1 MFHDSEGAAGAA
13 GEGGGAMREPK
24 ILAIILAGGRGRRL
38 SPLTEERSKPAV
50 PFGGRYR
57 IIDFVL
63 SNFINSEIYSIY
75 VLVQY
80 KSQSLI
86 GHLTGA
92 WRFGGLLRRQFIAVV
107 PPQMRGGEIWYRGT
121 ADAVYQ
127 NLNLIED
134 FAPDLVAVFG
144 ADHIY
149 RMDIN
154 QMVDFHLVKG
164 AQTTVAAL
172 PVPIESAGSFGIIA
186 VDEDERIV
194 GFQEKPPRP
203 TPMPADPSRAY
214 SSMGNY
220 IFNAQALVEM
230 VTADAP
236 RSTEHDFGR
245 SVIGEVLER
254 YKVYA
259 YNFLNNEVPGVKPYE
274 ERGYWRDVGN
284 LSSYWSA
291 HMDLLGAAPA
301 FDLNNWRWPIL
312 AEGINGLPA
321 KMVSGHVEDS
331 LIGVG
336 STIDNATIRRS
347 IIGHTVYIHE
357 GADIQESIIM
367 DHSSIGKGVKMR
379 RAIIDRFNLI
389 EPGEAVGYDRESD
402 ERRRY
407 HVDPSGLVVRARG
420 ITR

>member
-1 MFHDSEGAAGAA
+1 
-13 GEGGGAMREPK
+13 MREPK
-24 ILAIILAGGRGRRL
+24 ILAIILAGGRGQRL
-38 SPLTEERSKPAV
+38 SPLTQERSKPAV

-63 SNFINSEIYSIY
+63 SNFINSGIYSIY

-86 GHLTGA
+86 DHLTGA
-92 WRFGGLLRRQFIAVV
+92 WRFGGLLRRQFITVV
-107 PPQMRGGEIWYRGT
+107 PPQMRGGEIWYLGT

-154 QMVDFHLVKG
+154 QMIESHLVKG
-164 AQTTVAAL
+164 ADATVAAL
-172 PVPIESAGSFGIIA
+172 PVPVESAGSFGIIE
-186 VDEDERIV
+186 VDEDDRII

-203 TPMPADPSRAY
+203 TPMPSDPSRAY

-220 IFNAQALVEM
+220 LFNTPALVEI
-230 VTADAP
+230 VTADA
-236 RSTEHDFGR
+236 RCNTEHDFGR
-245 SVIGEVLER
+245 SVIGQVLER
-254 YKVYA
+254 YKVFA
-259 YNFLNNEVPGVKPYE
+259 YNFLHNEIAGVKPYE
-274 ERGYWRDVGN
+274 ERGYWRDVGD

-291 HMDLLGAAPA
+291 HMDLLGATPS
-301 FDLNNWRWPIL
+301 FDLNNWRWPIQ

-321 KMVSGHVEDS
+321 KVVAGQVEDS

-336 STIDNATIRRS
+336 SVVAQARVQRS
-347 IIGHTVYIHE
+347 ILGHSVRIHE

-367 DHSSIGKGVKMR
+367 DHTIVGKGARLR
-379 RAIIDRFNLI
+379 RAIVDRFNI
-389 EPGEAVGYDRESD
+389 IDAGETVGYDRADD
-402 ERRRY
+402 ERRGY
-407 HVDPSGLVVRARG
+407 HVDASGLVVRARG
-420 ITR
+420 ITQWV

>member
-1 MFHDSEGAAGAA
+1 
-13 GEGGGAMREPK
+13 MREPK
-24 ILAIILAGGRGRRL
+24 ILAIILAGGRGQRL
-38 SPLTEERSKPAV
+38 SPLTQERSKPAV

-63 SNFINSEIYSIY
+63 SNFINSGIYSIY

-86 GHLTGA
+86 DHLTGA
-92 WRFGGLLRRQFIAVV
+92 WRFGGLLRRQFITVV
-107 PPQMRGGEIWYRGT
+107 PPQMRGGEIWYLGT

-154 QMVDFHLVKG
+154 QMIESHLVKG
-164 AQTTVAAL
+164 ADATVAAL
-172 PVPIESAGSFGIIA
+172 PVPVESAGSFGIIE
-186 VDEDERIV
+186 VDEDDRII

-203 TPMPADPSRAY
+203 TPMPSDPSRAY

-220 IFNAQALVEM
+220 LFNTPALVEI
-230 VTADAP
+230 VTADA
-236 RSTEHDFGR
+236 RCNTEHDFGR
-245 SVIGEVLER
+245 SVIGQVLER
-254 YKVYA
+254 YKVFA
-259 YNFLNNEVPGVKPYE
+259 YNFLHNEIAGVKPYE
-274 ERGYWRDVGN
+274 ERGYWRDVGD

-291 HMDLLGAAPA
+291 HMDLLGATPS
-301 FDLNNWRWPIL
+301 FDLNNWRWPIQ

-321 KMVSGHVEDS
+321 KVVAGQVEDS

-336 STIDNATIRRS
+336 SVVAQARVQRS
-347 IIGHTVYIHE
+347 ILGHSIRIHE

-367 DHSSIGKGVKMR
+367 DHTIVGKGARLR
-379 RAIIDRFNLI
+379 RAIVDRFNI
-389 EPGEAVGYDRESD
+389 IDPGETVGYDRADD
-402 ERRRY
+402 ERRGY
-407 HVDPSGLVVRARG
+407 HVDASGLVVRARG
-420 ITR
+420 ITQWV

>member
-1 MFHDSEGAAGAA
+1 
-13 GEGGGAMREPK
+13 MREPK
-24 ILAIILAGGRGRRL
+24 ILAIILAGGRGQRL
-38 SPLTEERSKPAV
+38 SPLTQERSKPAV

-63 SNFINSEIYSIY
+63 SNFINSGIYSIY

-86 GHLTGA
+86 DHLTGA
-92 WRFGGLLRRQFIAVV
+92 WRFGGLLRRQFITVV
-107 PPQMRGGEIWYRGT
+107 PPQMRGGEIWYLGT

-134 FAPDLVAVFG
+134 SAPDLVAVFG

-154 QMVDFHLVKG
+154 QMIESHLVKG
-164 AQTTVAAL
+164 ADATVAAL
-172 PVPIESAGSFGIIA
+172 PVPVESAGSFGIIE
-186 VDEDERIV
+186 VDEDDRII

-203 TPMPADPSRAY
+203 TPMPSDPSRAY

-220 IFNAQALVEM
+220 LFNAPALVEI
-230 VTADAP
+230 VTADA
-236 RSTEHDFGR
+236 RCNTEHDFGR
-245 SVIGEVLER
+245 SVIGQVLER
-254 YKVYA
+254 YKVFA
-259 YNFLNNEVPGVKPYE
+259 YNFLHNEIAGVKPYE
-274 ERGYWRDVGN
+274 ERGYWRDVGD

-291 HMDLLGAAPA
+291 HMDLLGATPS
-301 FDLNNWRWPIL
+301 FDLNNWRWPIQ

-321 KMVSGHVEDS
+321 KVVAGQVEDS

-336 STIDNATIRRS
+336 SVVAQARVQRS
-347 IIGHTVYIHE
+347 ILGHSIRIHE

-367 DHSSIGKGVKMR
+367 DHTIVGKGARLR
-379 RAIIDRFNLI
+379 RAIVDRFNI
-389 EPGEAVGYDRESD
+389 IDPGETVGYDRADD
-402 ERRRY
+402 ERRGY
-407 HVDPSGLVVRARG
+407 HVDASGLVVRARG
-420 ITR
+420 ITQWV

>member
-1 MFHDSEGAAGAA
+1 
-13 GEGGGAMREPK
+13 MREPK

-38 SPLTEERSKPAV
+38 NPLTQERSKPAV

-63 SNFINSEIYSIY
+63 SNFINSQIYSIY

-86 GHLTGA
+86 DHLTGA
-92 WRFGGLLRRQFIAVV
+92 WRFGGLLRRQFITVV
-107 PPQMRGGEIWYRGT
+107 PPQMRGGEGWYRGT

-134 FAPDLVAVFG
+134 FTPDLVAVFG

-154 QMVDFHLVKG
+154 QMLDFHRVKG
-164 AQTTVAAL
+164 AEATVAAL
-172 PVPIESAGSFGIIA
+172 PVPIESARSFGIVE
-186 VDEDERIV
+186 VDEEERIV
-194 GFQEKPPRP
+194 GFREKPPRP
-203 TPMPADPSRAY
+203 TPMPSDPSRAY

-230 VTADAP
+230 VTEDAP
-236 RSTEHDFGR
+236 RNTEHDFGR

-259 YNFLNNEVPGVKPYE
+259 YNFLNNEVPGVRSYE

-291 HMDLLGAAPA
+291 HMDLLGASPV
-301 FDLNNWRWPIL
+301 FDLNNWRWPISS
-312 AEGINGLPA
+312 EGIYGLPA
-321 KMVSGHVEDS
+321 KVVSGQVEDS

-336 STIDNATIRRS
+336 SIINNATVRRS
-347 IIGHTVYIHE
+347 IIGHTVRIHE
-357 GADIQESIIM
+357 DADIQESIIM
-367 DHSSIGKGVKMR
+367 DHTTIGKGARLR
-379 RAIIDRFNLI
+379 RAIIDRFNVI
-389 EPGEAVGYDRESD
+389 EPGETVGYDREQD
-402 ERRRY
+402 ERRHY
-407 HVDPSGLVVRARG
+407 HVDSSGLTVRARG
-420 ITR
+420 ITRWV

>member
-1 MFHDSEGAAGAA
+1 
-13 GEGGGAMREPK
+13 MREPK
-24 ILAIILAGGRGRRL
+24 ILAIILAGGRGQRL
-38 SPLTEERSKPAV
+38 SPLTQERSKPAV

-63 SNFINSEIYSIY
+63 SNFINSGIYSIY

-86 GHLTGA
+86 DHLTGA
-92 WRFGGLLRRQFIAVV
+92 WRFGGLLRRQFITVV
-107 PPQMRGGEIWYRGT
+107 PPQMRGGEIWYLGT

-154 QMVDFHLVKG
+154 QMIESHLVKG
-164 AQTTVAAL
+164 ADATVAAL
-172 PVPIESAGSFGIIA
+172 PVPVESAGSFGIIE
-186 VDEDERIV
+186 VDEDDRII

-203 TPMPADPSRAY
+203 TPMPSDPSRAY

-220 IFNAQALVEM
+220 LFNTPALVEI
-230 VTADAP
+230 VTADA
-236 RSTEHDFGR
+236 RCNTEHDFGR
-245 SVIGEVLER
+245 SVIGQVLER
-254 YKVYA
+254 YKVFA
-259 YNFLNNEVPGVKPYE
+259 YNFLHNEIAGVKPYE
-274 ERGYWRDVGN
+274 ERGYWRDVGD
-284 LSSYWSA
+284 LPSYWSA
-291 HMDLLGAAPA
+291 HMDLLGATPS
-301 FDLNNWRWPIL
+301 FDLNNWRWPIQ

-321 KMVSGHVEDS
+321 KVVAGQVEDS

-336 STIDNATIRRS
+336 SVVAQARVQRS
-347 IIGHTVYIHE
+347 ILGHSVRIHE

-367 DHSSIGKGVKMR
+367 DHTIVGKGARLR
-379 RAIIDRFNLI
+379 RAIVDRFNI
-389 EPGEAVGYDRESD
+389 IDAGETVGYDRADD
-402 ERRRY
+402 ERRGY
-407 HVDPSGLVVRARG
+407 HVDASGLVVRARG
-420 ITR
+420 ITQWV

>member
-1 MFHDSEGAAGAA
+1 
-13 GEGGGAMREPK
+13 MREPR

-57 IIDFVL
+57 IVDFVL
-63 SNFINSEIYSIY
+63 SNFINSKIYSIY

-86 GHLTGA
+86 GHLTAA
-92 WRFGGLLRRQFIAVV
+92 WRFGGLLRHQFITVV
-107 PPQMRGGEIWYRGT
+107 PPQMRGGEVWYLGT

-154 QMVDFHLVKG
+154 QMIDFHLVKG
-164 AQTTVAAL
+164 ADATVAAL
-172 PVPIESAGSFGIIA
+172 PVPIESARSFGIIE
-186 VDEDERIV
+186 VDEDEHII
-194 GFQEKPPRP
+194 GFLEKPPRP
-203 TPMPADPSRAY
+203 KPMPSDPSRAY

-220 IFNAQALVEM
+220 LFNAQTLVEM
-230 VTADAP
+230 VTADA
-236 RSTEHDFGR
+236 RRNTEHDFGR
-245 SVIGEVLER
+245 SVIGQVLER
-254 YKVYA
+254 YKVFA

-284 LSSYWSA
+284 LSSYWLA
-291 HMDLLGAAPA
+291 HMDLLGAAPV

-312 AEGINGLPA
+312 GEEINGLPA
-321 KMVSGHVEDS
+321 KVVAGRVDDS
-331 LIGVG
+331 LMGVG
-336 STIDNATIRRS
+336 SVINNATVQRS
-347 IIGHTVYIHE
+347 ILGHSVRIHE

-367 DHSSIGKGVKMR
+367 DHTTIGKGAKLR
-379 RAIIDRFNLI
+379 RAIVDRFNII
-389 EPGEAVGYDRESD
+389 ESGETAGYNREED
-402 ERRRY
+402 ERRGY
-407 HVDPSGLVVRARG
+407 HIDASGLVVRARG
-420 ITR
+420 ITQRV

>member
-1 MFHDSEGAAGAA
+1 
-13 GEGGGAMREPK
+13 MREPK

-38 SPLTEERSKPAV
+38 SPLTQERSKPAV

-86 GHLTGA
+86 DHLTGA
-92 WRFGGLLRRQFIAVV
+92 WRFGGLLRRQFITVV
-107 PPQMRGGEIWYRGT
+107 PPQMRGGEIWYLGT
-121 ADAVYQ
+121 ADAVHQ

-154 QMVDFHLVKG
+154 QMIEFHLVKG
-164 AQTTVAAL
+164 ADATVAAL
-172 PVPIESAGSFGIIA
+172 PVPIESAGSFGIIE
-186 VDEDERIV
+186 VDEDDRII

-203 TPMPADPSRAY
+203 TPMPSDPSRAY

-220 IFNAQALVEM
+220 IFNAPALVEM
-230 VTADAP
+230 VTADA
-236 RSTEHDFGR
+236 RRNTEHDFGR
-245 SVIGEVLER
+245 SVIGQVLER
-254 YKVYA
+254 YKVFA
-259 YNFLNNEVPGVKPYE
+259 YNFLNNEVSGVKPYE
-274 ERGYWRDVGN
+274 ERGYWRDVGD

-291 HMDLLGAAPA
+291 HMDLLGATPA
-301 FDLNNWRWPIL
+301 FDLNNWRWPIQ

-321 KMVSGHVEDS
+321 KVVSGQVEDS

-336 STIDNATIRRS
+336 SVIAHANVQRS
-347 IIGHTVYIHE
+347 ILGHSVRIHE

-367 DHSSIGKGVKMR
+367 DHTTVGKGAKLR
-379 RAIIDRFNLI
+379 RAIVDRFNI
-389 EPGEAVGYDRESD
+389 IDPGETVGYDRADD
-402 ERRRY
+402 ERRGY
-407 HVDPSGLVVRARG
+407 HVDASGLVVRARG
-420 ITR
+420 ITQWV

>member
-1 MFHDSEGAAGAA
+1 
-13 GEGGGAMREPK
+13 MREPK
-24 ILAIILAGGRGRRL
+24 VLAIILAGGRGQRL
-38 SPLTEERSKPAV
+38 NPLTEQRSKPAV

-63 SNFINSEIYSIY
+63 SNFINSAIYSIY

-86 GHLTGA
+86 DHLTGA
-92 WRFGGLLRRQFIAVV
+92 WRFGGLLRRQFITVV
-107 PPQMRGGEIWYRGT
+107 PPQMRGGEEWYLGT

-134 FAPDLVAVFG
+134 FTPDLVAVFG

-149 RMDIN
+149 RMDIR
-154 QMVDFHLVKG
+154 QMLDFHLVKG
-164 AQTTVAAL
+164 ADTTVAAL
-172 PVPIESAGSFGIIA
+172 PVAIESARSFGIVE

-194 GFQEKPPRP
+194 GFQEKPSRP
-203 TPMPADPSRAY
+203 KPMPSDPSRAY

-230 VTADAP
+230 VTADAG
-236 RSTEHDFGR
+236 RNTEHDFGR
-245 SVIGEVLER
+245 SVIGAVIQR
-254 YKVYA
+254 YKFYA
-259 YNFLNNEVPGVKPYE
+259 YNFLNNEVPGVKAYE

-284 LSSYWSA
+284 LSSYWLA
-291 HMDLLGAAPA
+291 HMDLLGATPK
-301 FDLNNWRWPIL
+301 FDLNNWRWPIQ

-321 KMVSGHVEDS
+321 KVVAGHVEDC
-331 LIGVG
+331 LIGAG
-336 STIDNATIRRS
+336 SVIDHASVRRS
-347 IIGHTVYIHE
+347 IIGHTVRIQE

-367 DHSSIGKGVKMR
+367 DHTTIGKGAKLR
-379 RAIIDRFNLI
+379 RAIIDRFNSI
-389 EPGEAVGYDRESD
+389 EPDEAVGYDREQ
-402 ERRRY
+402 EARRHY

-420 ITR
+420 VTQWV

>member
-1 MFHDSEGAAGAA
+1 
-13 GEGGGAMREPK
+13 MREPRV
-24 ILAIILAGGRGRRL
+24 LAIILAGGRGRRL

-63 SNFINSEIYSIY
+63 SNFINSEIYSTY

-86 GHLTGA
+86 GHLAAA
-92 WRFGGLLRRQFIAVV
+92 WRFGGLLRHQFITVV
-107 PPQMRGGEIWYRGT
+107 PPQMRGGEVWYLGT

-134 FAPDLVAVFG
+134 AAPDLVAVFG

-154 QMVDFHLVKG
+154 QMIDFHLVKG
-164 AQTTVAAL
+164 ADATVAAL
-172 PVPIESAGSFGIIA
+172 PVPIESARSFGIIE

-203 TPMPADPSRAY
+203 KPMPSDPSRVY

-230 VTADAP
+230 VTADA
-236 RSTEHDFGR
+236 RRDSEHDFGR
-245 SVIGEVLER
+245 SVIGQALER
-254 YKVYA
+254 YKLYA

-284 LSSYWSA
+284 LSSYWLA

-312 AEGINGLPA
+312 GEGINGLPA
-321 KMVSGHVEDS
+321 KVVAGHVDDS

-336 STIDNATIRRS
+336 SVIDNATVQRS
-347 IIGHTVYIHE
+347 ILGHSIRIHE

-367 DHSSIGKGVKMR
+367 DHTTVGKGAKLR
-379 RAIIDRFNLI
+379 RAIVDRFNII
-389 EPGEAVGYDRESD
+389 EPDETAGYDREED

-407 HVDPSGLVVRARG
+407 HIDASGLVVRARG
-420 ITR
+420 ITQWV

>member
-1 MFHDSEGAAGAA
+1 
-13 GEGGGAMREPK
+13 MREPR

-57 IIDFVL
+57 IVDFVL
-63 SNFINSEIYSIY
+63 SNFINSKIYSIY

-86 GHLTGA
+86 GHLTAA
-92 WRFGGLLRRQFIAVV
+92 WRFGGLLRHQFITVV
-107 PPQMRGGEIWYRGT
+107 PPQMRGGEIWYLGT

-134 FAPDLVAVFG
+134 FAPDLIAVFG

-154 QMVDFHLVKG
+154 QMIDFHLVKG
-164 AQTTVAAL
+164 ADATVAAL
-172 PVPIESAGSFGIIA
+172 PVPIESAHGFGIIE
-186 VDEDERIV
+186 VDEDEHII
-194 GFQEKPPRP
+194 GFQEKPPHP
-203 TPMPADPSRAY
+203 KPMPSDPSRAY

-220 IFNAQALVEM
+220 IFNAQTLVEM
-230 VTADAP
+230 VTADA
-236 RSTEHDFGR
+236 RRNSEHDFGR
-245 SVIGEVLER
+245 SVIGQALEP
-254 YKVYA
+254 YKVFA

-284 LSSYWSA
+284 LSSYWLA
-291 HMDLLGAAPA
+291 HMDLLGATPA

-312 AEGINGLPA
+312 GEGINGLPA
-321 KMVSGHVEDS
+321 KVVAGRVDDG

-336 STIDNATIRRS
+336 SVINNATVQRS
-347 IIGHTVYIHE
+347 ILGHGVCIDE
-357 GADIQESIIM
+357 GAEIQECIIM
-367 DHSSIGKGVKMR
+367 DHTTIGKGAKLR
-379 RAIIDRFNLI
+379 RAIVDRFNII
-389 EPGEAVGYDRESD
+389 EPGETAGYDREED

-407 HVDPSGLVVRARG
+407 HIDTSGLVVRARG
-420 ITR
+420 ITQRV

>member
-1 MFHDSEGAAGAA
+1 
-13 GEGGGAMREPK
+13 MREPRV
-24 ILAIILAGGRGRRL
+24 LAIILAGGRGRRL

-57 IIDFVL
+57 IVDFVL

-86 GHLTGA
+86 GHLTAA
-92 WRFGGLLRRQFIAVV
+92 WRFGGLLRQQFITVV
-107 PPQMRGGEIWYRGT
+107 PPQMRGGEIWYLGT
-121 ADAVYQ
+121 ADAVFQ

-134 FAPDLVAVFG
+134 STPDLVAVFG

-154 QMVDFHLVKG
+154 QMLDFHLVKG
-164 AQTTVAAL
+164 ADATVAAL
-172 PVPIESAGSFGIIA
+172 PVPIEAARSFGIVE

-203 TPMPADPSRAY
+203 KPMPSDPSRVY

-230 VTADAP
+230 VTADA
-236 RSTEHDFGR
+236 RRDSEHDFGR
-245 SVIGEVLER
+245 SVIGQALER
-254 YKVYA
+254 YKLYA

-284 LSSYWSA
+284 LSSYWLA

-321 KMVSGHVEDS
+321 KVVSGHVEDS

-336 STIDNATIRRS
+336 SVINNATVQRS
-347 IIGHTVYIHE
+347 ILGHSVCIHE
-357 GADIQESIIM
+357 GADIQECIIM
-367 DHSSIGKGVKMR
+367 DHTTIGKGAKLR
-379 RAIIDRFNLI
+379 RAIVDRFNII
-389 EPGEAVGYDRESD
+389 EPGETAGYNREED

-407 HVDPSGLVVRARG
+407 HIDASGLVVRARG
-420 ITR
+420 ITQGV

>member
-1 MFHDSEGAAGAA
+1 
-13 GEGGGAMREPK
+13 MREPK
-24 ILAIILAGGRGRRL
+24 VLAIILAGGRGERL
-38 SPLTEERSKPAV
+38 SPLTQERSKPAV

-63 SNFINSEIYSIY
+63 SNFTNSQIHSIY

-86 GHLTGA
+86 DHLTGA
-92 WRFGGLLRRQFIAVV
+92 WRFGGLLRRQFITVV
-107 PPQMRGGEIWYRGT
+107 PPQMRSSEEWYRGT
-121 ADAVYQ
+121 ADAVHQ

-134 FAPDLVAVFG
+134 FTPDLVAVFG

-149 RMDIN
+149 RMDID
-154 QMVDFHLVKG
+154 QMIQYHLIKG
-164 AQTTVAAL
+164 AEATVAAL
-172 PVPIESAGSFGIIA
+172 PVPIESARSFGIIE
-186 VDEDERIV
+186 VDGDERIV

-203 TPMPADPSRAY
+203 KPMPSDPSRAY

-220 IFNAQALVEM
+220 VFNTQALVEM
-230 VTADAP
+230 VTEDAP
-236 RSTEHDFGR
+236 RNTEHDFGR
-245 SVIGEVLER
+245 TIIGPALER

-291 HMDLLGAAPA
+291 HMDLLGATPA
-301 FDLNNWRWPIL
+301 FDLNNWRWPIT

-321 KMVSGHVEDS
+321 KVVAGQVEDS

-336 STIDNATIRRS
+336 SVITHATVRRS
-347 IIGHTVYIHE
+347 IIGHSVRIQD
-357 GADIQESIIM
+357 GADVQESIIM
-367 DHSSIGKGVKMR
+367 DHTIVGKGARLR
-379 RAIIDRFNLI
+379 RAIIDRFNVI
-389 EPGEAVGYDRESD
+389 DPGETVGYDH
-402 ERRRY
+402 ERDARQQY
-407 HVDPSGLVVRARG
+407 HIDPSGLVVRARG
-420 ITR
+420 ITRWA

>member
-1 MFHDSEGAAGAA
+1 
-13 GEGGGAMREPK
+13 MREPK
-24 ILAIILAGGRGRRL
+24 VLAIILAGGRGQRL

-57 IIDFVL
+57 IIDFAL
-63 SNFINSEIYSIY
+63 SNFINSRIYSIY

-86 GHLTGA
+86 DHLTGA
-92 WRFGGLLRRQFIAVV
+92 WRFGGLLRRQFITVV
-107 PPQMRGGEIWYRGT
+107 PPQMRGSEEWYLGT

-149 RMDIN
+149 RMDVN
-154 QMVDFHLVKG
+154 QMIDFHLVKG
-164 AQTTVAAL
+164 ADATVAAL
-172 PVPIESAGSFGIIA
+172 PVAIESARNFGIID

-194 GFQEKPPRP
+194 GFQEKPSRP
-203 TPMPADPSRAY
+203 KPMPSDPSRTY

-230 VTADAP
+230 VSADAH

-254 YKVYA
+254 YKLYA
-259 YNFLNNEVPGVKPYE
+259 YNFLHNEVPGVKAYE

-284 LSSYWSA
+284 LSSYWLA
-291 HMDLLGAAPA
+291 HMDLLGATPR
-301 FDLNNWRWPIL
+301 FDLNNWRWPIQ

-321 KMVSGHVEDS
+321 KVVSGQVEDS

-336 STIDNATIRRS
+336 SVIDNASVRRS
-347 IIGHTVYIHE
+347 IIGHTVRIHE
-357 GADIQESIIM
+357 GADIQESIVM
-367 DHSSIGKGVKMR
+367 DHTTIGKGAKLR
-379 RAIIDRFNLI
+379 RVIIDRFNVI
-389 EPGEAVGYDRESD
+389 EPSETVGYDREQD
-402 ERRRY
+402 AHHHY
-407 HVDPSGLVVRARG
+407 HVDASGLVVRARG
-420 ITR
+420 ITQWV